1 MIFLNLHPSPLIL
14 ISMNLTFQ
22 VLDVPLCLYTFKV
35 VAANLVLVV
44 KLFTNRRAVLG
55 AKLMVLL
62 QTSIGKVLTR
72 TQELMTVQDD
82 FINFLNY

>member
-1 MIFLNLHPSPLIL
+1 MIFLNLHPSPLVL
-14 ISMNLTFQ
+14 FSMNLTFK
-22 VLDVPLCLYTFKV
+22 VLNVPLCLYTFKV

>member
-1 MIFLNLHPSPLIL
+1 VIFLNLHPSPLVL
-14 ISMNLTFQ
+14 FSMNLTFQ
-22 VLDVPLCLYTFKV
+22 VLDVPLCLHTFKV
-35 VAANLVLVV
+35 IAANLVLVV
-44 KLFTNRRAVLG
+44 KLLSNRRTVLG

>member
-1 MIFLNLHPSPLIL
+1 MHPSPLIL
-14 ISMNLTFQ
+14 FSMNLTFK
-22 VLDVPLCLYTFKV
+22 VLNVPLCLHTFKV
-35 VAANLVLVV
+35 VATNLVLVV

-62 QTSIGKVLTR
+62 QTSIGKVLSR
-72 TQELMTVQDD
+72 TQKLMTVQDD